1 MRVRDEL
8 LPSAISDCELV
19 ARSNGTD
26 TQCRPAVGSAERLED
41 VEKVVMEL
49 KTRLFAAEQFSI
61 DITDRLLDRI
71 ETLERHLRSTG
82 ASAAPEASPDHW

>member
-41 VEKVVMEL
+41 VEKVVMEIRA
-49 KTRLFAAEQFSI
+49 RLAELEEFTI
-61 DITDRLLDRI
+61 EVMDRIYDRI
-71 ETLERHLRSTG
+71 EALECGQRTRVAYEVFGGGTEL
-82 ASAAPEASPDHW
+82 D